1 MGNGALKGASARTSL
16 VHSPAWHN
24 ARPGRRTSR
33 TPRNMPHSSM
43 LLVLVLISFAAAQDP
58 DPMPPSAGQE
68 LPPGFE
74 TPEGAADAPSTD
86 ASTARWRAAL
96 ELQRKGKWAAAQ
108 KALRG
113 VLEDFPTSVHKRSL
127 EQRSDDN
134 AWLGF
139 ECLHRGGPAERR
151 IDVTVMGD
159 GFTIDNEDQQLQEK
173 WAKLCLE
180 VLWSE
185 KSFGEY
191 RNYFNFWFVR
201 LASLEEGVDPNLSP
215 EEKRRI
221 EERNKGRSRKRKTE
235 FSTALD
241 CKAAGPQ
248 GQVMADPRLVRY
260 WTRVAAAEEPAVDD
274 DGYAIAFARFGILG
288 MGGGGIANVGR
299 PDRSVT
305 VHEFGH
311 AFVGLLDEYANNP
324 GAPTGPIRAPNAS
337 RESDPAKVPWAH
349 FLEKKIANVGVFEG
363 GATYQKGV
371 WRPAR
376 SCAMN
381 SAGHSGYCP
390 VCREAAILRIYSQVS
405 PIDTTSPMPDML
417 VRTKA
422 GGDTMLCVTPM
433 KPLKHELKVTW
444 FVERL
449 PDDTVMKDAEPA
461 VAAKPDGYGRR
472 ADAFARIFGRMNG
485 KRAREDR
492 SIYDAEPLGEVWG
505 LPVKKKLAPDAATS
519 SQLPVGKLK
528 LGRYWV
534 TAVVEDTNTEVLLD
548 PKHLLQERA
557 SWPVLVQ

>member
-1 MGNGALKGASARTSL
+1 MFKHLVILTLLLTSAR
-16 VHSPAWHN
+16 
-24 ARPGRRTSR
+24 
-33 TPRNMPHSSM
+33 
-43 LLVLVLISFAAAQDP
+43 AQE
-58 DPMPPSAGQE
+58 PPPPTQE

-74 TPEGAADAPSTD
+74 VPESAADAPTSD
-86 ASTARWRAAL
+86 ASTERWRAAL
-96 ELQRKGKWAAAQ
+96 EIQRKGRWSAAQ
-108 KALRG
+108 KAMRA

-127 EQRSDDN
+127 EQHSDDN
-134 AWLGF
+134 AWLGL

-173 WAKLCLE
+173 WARLCLD
-180 VLWSE
+180 VLCSE

-191 RNYFNFWFVR
+191 RSYFNFWFVR

-248 GQVMADPRLVRY
+248 GQVMADPRLVRF
-260 WTRVAAAEEPAVDD
+260 WMRVAANEEPAVDD
-274 DGYAIAFARFGILG
+274 DGYAIAFARFGVLG

-311 AFVGLLDEYANNP
+311 AFVGLLDEYAVNP
-324 GAPTGPIRAPNAS
+324 TLPVGPIRAPNAS

-349 FLEKKIANVGVFEG
+349 FLVKKIANVGVFEG

-376 SCAMN
+376 TCAMN
-381 SAGHSGYCP
+381 SAGHTGFCP
-390 VCREAAILRIYSQVS
+390 VCREAAILRIYGHVS
-405 PIDTTSPMPDML
+405 PIDLVTPMPDML
-417 VRTKA
+417 VRAKVS
-422 GGDTMLCVTPM
+422 DETMLSITPM
-433 KPLKHELKVTW
+433 KPLKHDLKVTW
-444 FVERL
+444 YVERL
-449 PDDTVMKDAEPA
+449 ADDTVMKEPDATAAPA
-461 VAAKPDGYGRR
+461 KIGDGYGRR
-472 ADAFARIFGRMNG
+472 GEAFARIFGRIGG
-485 KRAREDR
+485 KRGREDR
-492 SIYDAEPLGEVWG
+492 AIYDLEPMGEVWS
-505 LPVKKKLAPDAATS
+505 LPVKKRLSADGPWS

-528 LGRYWV
+528 PGRYWI
-534 TAVVEDTNTEVLLD
+534 TAVVEDTTTDVLLD

-557 SWPVLVQ
+557 SWPVIVQ